1 MLYAD
6 LEKAINATTE
16 KINELAKETEQL
28 IKEGD
33 IERALE
39 VSRKMAYEIE
49 QRELIISMLSNDK
62 SVNWL
67 VKLCDIHDIT
77 LYQLSAKTGIPQS
90 TFSYIKNNNLLV
102 RDVKLDIVA
111 SVCVALDIHFH
122 EVFRL

>member
-16 KINELAKETEQL
+16 KINMLAKETEQL

-33 IERALE
+33 IEGALE

-77 LYQLSAKTGIPQS
+77 LYQLSAMTGIPQS

-111 SVCVALDIHFH
+111 SICVALDIHFY
-122 EVFRL
+122 EIFRL